1 LCLQKLSW
9 SALCGFLALSAQP
22 LARDPFLFVAFPKP
36 FPLPTTMAA
45 SPPAAQTPGRARAA
59 ASSWAHHRDRGGGSI
74 GGRDVSVSTSPR
86 PPNGKHLAASS
97 SRVLAANPLRHS
109 VERASISRVV
119 LGKEKKKTEA
129 RAGARERLPYGEGL
143 GGRGPGGG
151 RRHLA
156 PARCASPARVTRV
169 PERM

>member
-1 LCLQKLSW
+1 
-9 SALCGFLALSAQP
+9 
-22 LARDPFLFVAFPKP
+22 V
-36 FPLPTTMAA
+36 
-45 SPPAAQTPGRARAA
+45 
-59 ASSWAHHRDRGGGSI
+59 
-74 GGRDVSVSTSPR
+74 
-86 PPNGKHLAASS
+86 
-97 SRVLAANPLRHS
+97 ANPLRHS

-119 LGKEKKKTEA
+119 LRREEKKKAEA

-169 PERM
+169 PEGM